1 MKKVIRLTEND
12 LTRIVKRVIKE
23 HNQDSNKKKKGIKEQ
38 QEFEGSKRSIMFNDV
53 YTAIEDA
60 LESNDID
67 PELYD
72 DEIFKVANRIMDGFE
87 SELAYIDET
96 TLFMDLLDDLS
107 NREDENNEF

>member
-1 MKKVIRLTEND
+1 MKKVIRLTETN
-12 LTRIVKRVIKE
+12 LINLVEKVIKE

-53 YTAIEDA
+53 YTAIEDE
-60 LESNDID
+60 LVSNNVD
-67 PELYD
+67 PGWYD
-72 DEIFKVANRIMDGFE
+72 DEIVEVANQIMDGFE
-87 SELAYIDET
+87 WELSNIGET